1 MEQCKNPW
9 NKECKN
15 DNIQVYIIV
24 KGERVPICRHCWDK
38 LANQDVEW

>member
-24 KGERVPICRHCWDK
+24 KGERVPICRRCWDR
-38 LANQDVEW
+38 LADQDVEW